1 MAVQSQMKILPI
13 YENVAK
19 VPKSARVIFE
29 LLQHEGSLKPDSI
42 SQKTLLSARTVR
54 YALKKL
60 MEKNLISRNPDLNDL
75 RSHYYF
81 LS

>member
-1 MAVQSQMKILPI
+1 MAVQSQMKVIPVH
-13 YENVAK
+13 ENIVK
-19 VPKSARVIFE
+19 VPKSARVIYE
-29 LLQHEGSLKPDSI
+29 LLHHEGSLKPDNI

-60 MEKNLISRNPDLNDL
+60 MEKNLISRNPDLYDL

-81 LS
+81 LV